1 MMCSYLLVMMC
12 IGGRLFRLTFSQ
24 LTFGNDVQLTSGS
37 DVQLTPGN
45 DVQLTSGNEVQLIRS

>member
-1 MMCSYLLVMMC
+1 MCSQLLVMMC
-12 IGGRLFRLTFSQ
+12 IVGRLSRLTSSQ

-45 DVQLTSGNEVQLIRS
+45 DVQLTSGNEVQLLRS